1 MTMGMIRITIKR
13 RTKRVEGARI
23 TTLLH
28 LAQTV
33 QTLIAQILGVAT
45 EEVDT
50 MVVMVVTTALI
61 QEGDL
66 VDGGE

>member
-1 MTMGMIRITIKR
+1 MIMGMIRIMIKG
-13 RTKRVEGARI
+13 RTKRVEGTRI

-33 QTLIAQILGVAT
+33 QTLTVQILDVAT

-50 MVVMVVTTALI
+50 MVATTALI

-66 VDGGE
+66 VDLP